1 MKQIKLLGVMALALT
16 LGLSACG
23 SANNE
28 SVEKCKTHK
37 WGEYTTVKAA
47 TCTEDG
53 QQERVCSVCGEKQ
66 TKVIKAAHTW
76 GEYVVKQ
83 AASCSAVG
91 QEERECSVCHAKE
104 QREIEKLPHTFLAEA
119 EDVWTPVSEPTCTE
133 PGSHTHE
140 CQVCHEAVAE
150 EIPATGHKYEK
161 VKDAEGQDTDE
172 DVVVWTTEPT
182 CEHAGEG
189 TKTCLVC
196 HAVEA
201 VTAAQLDHEFVPGDD
216 SEPAPGETVFHEFT
230 CKNGCG
236 RKYLGFKA
244 NEVTDESKERLVIGT
259 DGGARFWG
267 RPIGNAIALS
277 SDGTSVN
284 QQNYECVYSTAEQG
298 DFFEYK
304 FTLDAE
310 TAAQLANC
318 RCYADAKPAAYLAGQ
333 DFWACDESADE
344 WTPGY
349 YIDGADEHVE
359 KDDNGQDVMVN
370 DHALP
375 VRADD
380 GSEAAGAELDTQ
392 VKMGKR
398 ISNYRYILY
407 VDGEVCAFDPEI
419 KAPVGGSANREP
431 RAEYVMPYTFHFTAG
446 THTISLRMAGGY
458 RSTFYN
464 FFFRAVEETPAE

>member
-1 MKQIKLLGVMALALT
+1 MKQIKVLGVLALALS
-16 LGLSACG
+16 LGLMACNGGGNSKSSGKSSTSKHVHTAAADAKWQSDDNYHWKDCKDNDGGKVDRAAHDFGDPYDVTAATCENDG
-23 SANNE
+23 SQK
-28 SVEKCKTHK
+28 VKCKTCNK
-37 WGEYTTVKAA
+37 EVTQSIPA
-47 TCTEDG
+47 TG
-53 QQERVCSVCGEKQ
+53 
-66 TKVIKAAHTW
+66 
-76 GEYVVKQ
+76 
-83 AASCSAVG
+83 
-91 QEERECSVCHAKE
+91 
-104 QREIEKLPHTFLAEA
+104 HTFLPEDQ
-119 EDVWTPVSEPTCTE
+119 DVWTVVTEPTCTQV
-133 PGSHTHE
+133 GSRTHE
-140 CQVCHEAVAE
+140 CQSCHQAIAE
-150 EIPATGHKYEK
+150 EIPAKGHTYAK
-161 VKDAEGQDTDE
+161 VKDEEGNDTNE
-172 DVVVWTTEPT
+172 DVVVWTVEAT
-182 CEHAGEG
+182 CEHEGQGE
-189 TKTCLVC
+189 KTCLVC
-196 HAVEA
+196 GEKEE
-201 VTAAQLDHEFVPGDD
+201 VTKEKLDHEFVPGDD

-236 RKYLGFKA
+236 AKYLGFKA
-244 NEVTDESKERLVIGT
+244 NEVTEASKDHLVIGT

-284 QQNYECVYSTAEQG
+284 QTNYECVYSTAETG

-304 FTLDAE
+304 FTLDEE
-310 TAAQLANC
+310 TAAQLSNC
-318 RCYADAKPAAYLAGQ
+318 RCYADAKPASYLSGQ
-333 DFWACDESADE
+333 DFWACDETADE

-349 YIDGADEHVE
+349 YIDGADDHVE
-359 KDDNGQDVMVN
+359 KDENGEVVMVK

-375 VRADD
+375 VKGED
-380 GSEAAGAELDTQ
+380 GAEAAGEELETE

-407 VDGEVCAFDPEI
+407 VDGEVCEFDPEI